1 MKVTLTIHIDDYNN
15 ILTALYKERDRAHLE
30 NDERSLSYIQ
40 RTIDAV
46 KANAWPAS
54 VLEVK

>member
-1 MKVTLTIHIDDYNN
+1 MKVTLTIPVDDYNN
-15 ILTALYKERDRAHLE
+15 ILTALYKERDRARLE

-46 KANAWPAS
+46 KANCL
-54 VLEVK
+54 VG